1 MSYVVELNFVYIFQ
15 SLNTASESY
24 KKIYWFSWKCFQVF
38 EEEKNLQNLFLI
50 KLSGCRRRQR
60 WSGFQLRVPDN
71 DLDRHGRPEAARAAR
86 PLPAGG
92 GEGEDLRQDGRER
105 GRLHRLRRVAQLLP

>member
-1 MSYVVELNFVYIFQ
+1 MSYVVELNFVNIFQ

-38 EEEKNLQNLFLI
+38 EEKLQILFLI

-60 WSGFQLRVPDN
+60 WSGFQLRVPNN

-92 GEGEDLRQDGRER
+92 GEGEDVRQDGRER
-105 GRLHRLRRVAQLLP
+105 RRVDRVQRVARLLPPG

>member
-38 EEEKNLQNLFLI
+38 EEKKPSKSFFDQT
-50 KLSGCRRRQR
+50 
-60 WSGFQLRVPDN
+60 LR
-71 DLDRHGRPEAARAAR
+71 
-86 PLPAGG
+86 LPTQTEMVRFPASSS
-92 GEGEDLRQDGRER
+92 Q
-105 GRLHRLRRVAQLLP
+105 Q